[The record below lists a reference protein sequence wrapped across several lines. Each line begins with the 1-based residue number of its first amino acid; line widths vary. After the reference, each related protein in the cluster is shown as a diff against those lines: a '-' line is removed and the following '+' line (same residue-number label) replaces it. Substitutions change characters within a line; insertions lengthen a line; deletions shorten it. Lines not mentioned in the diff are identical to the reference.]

1 MERERLTFD
10 DLKIDQIISSE
21 SYREKYKVKKI
32 EWDKVTLLLPFKDKE
47 KKRYVVKSRHEIND
61 NFFH

>member
-1 MERERLTFD
+1 MERKRLTFD
-10 DLKIDQIISSE
+10 DLKIDQIVASE
-21 SYREKYKVKKI
+21 SYRERYKVKKI

-47 KKRYVVKSRHEIND
+47 KKRYVIKSRNEIDD